1 MAKTNVVDKYCSI
14 AKAVKHKAL
23 TMLESNVSQKDV
35 SKFVG
40 VSPSTIGRLLDSDQA
55 LLREEHDV
63 DQLMDLLF
71 TKWDVPAPF
80 QTVLKT
86 LRKNSEGVYNATV
99 LPYSNGRVE
108 GINRMIKLIQ
118 RTAYGLLTLVI
129 SSPGS
134 DCIKWELKQKK
145 GGARCKHRPP
155 PKMTH
160 QQDLTKS
167 R

>member
-1 MAKTNVVDKYCSI
+1 
-14 AKAVKHKAL
+14 
-23 TMLESNVSQKDV
+23 
-35 SKFVG
+35 
-40 VSPSTIGRLLDSDQA
+40 
-55 LLREEHDV
+55 
-63 DQLMDLLF
+63 MDLLF

-134 DCIKWELKQKK
+134 DCIKWERKLKK
-145 GGARCKHRPP
+145 GGARRKHRPP

-167 R
+167 LFIYR